1 MSVPGWIIQVSAC
14 NLGAELEHEVV
25 LFCQLNTPN
34 ALLPPPL
41 LFHTAGWGQRG
52 KKSLRIKTVSEH

>member
-1 MSVPGWIIQVSAC
+1 MSVPGFIIQVSAC

-34 ALLPPPL
+34 ALLPPSL
-41 LFHTAGWGQRG
+41 LPPSFPPFPHGRVGAEG
-52 KKSLRIKTVSEH
+52 KEIPKD

>member
-34 ALLPPPL
+34 ALLPPSLPP
-41 LFHTAGWGQRG
+41 FPHGRVGAEG
-52 KKSLRIKTVSEH
+52 KEISKD